1 MKKIIKINFRK
12 KYILPRS
19 KLGKL
24 TIYLCLAFWI
34 FFAIFVGF
42 VRFGQRGGMGFFDN
56 LYLTIPILLAGFYG
70 VTSFL
75 TGVVSFFKQKEK
87 SLIVFLCL
95 LWGAFVLVF
104 ISGEIL
110 TPH

>member
-1 MKKIIKINFRK
+1 MKRITEINFRK
-12 KYILPRS
+12 KYIVPVT
-19 KLGKL
+19 KLGNL
-24 TIYLCLAFWI
+24 TVYLCLAFWA
-34 FFAIFVGF
+34 FFTIFVGAIF
-42 VRFGQRGGMGFFDN
+42 SGQRGGMVFFDN
-56 LYLTIPILLAGFYG
+56 LYLAIPFVLAAFCG
-70 VTSFL
+70 VFSFF

-110 TPH
+110 TSH